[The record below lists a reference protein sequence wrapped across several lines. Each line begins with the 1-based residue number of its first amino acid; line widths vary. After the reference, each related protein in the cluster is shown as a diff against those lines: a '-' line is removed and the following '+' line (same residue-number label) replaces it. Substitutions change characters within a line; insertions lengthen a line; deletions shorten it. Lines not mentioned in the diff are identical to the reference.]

1 MPKKDKKELELEFI
15 YNELF
20 DKMVE
25 LVLRYNQPQE
35 VASTMVAQALRL
47 YKTIFKEPGEFE
59 SIIATI
65 AKTSKYTQPFNHK
78 TLH

>member
-1 MPKKDKKELELEFI
+1 MSKRDKKELELEFI
-15 YNELF
+15 YNEMF

-47 YKTIFKEPGEFE
+47 YKTIFKKPGEFE
-59 SIIATI
+59 DIVKVIEKS
-65 AKTSKYTQPFNHK
+65 SKYTLPFNHT